1 MVSFEQVFP
10 TRLGIH
16 LSNRMRED
24 VFQDVMK
31 KIGEAYSIDTDRLH
45 AKVAELSDALKN
57 TNAVSLYPDR
67 GFPRSAGRWARI

>member
-1 MVSFEQVFP
+1 
-10 TRLGIH
+10 
-16 LSNRMRED
+16 MRED

-31 KIGEAYSIDTDRLH
+31 KIGEADSIDADRLH